1 MAVISDRLQLATRSW
16 WTAHR
21 RRKFTDALL
30 GYLFILP
37 AFLSFAVFILYPT
50 IYSGYL
56 SFMSWNVL
64 NPKMH
69 FIGLENYVELIGD
82 TQFHIAVKNTLLFG
96 LILIPARIVLPLAIA
111 LLFERVRRGTVI
123 FRSLFFLPTL
133 FSTVAVSIVW
143 ILIYIPTSGL
153 LNSLMQTLGLA
164 TRNWLLDPVWA
175 LPAVALMDIWK
186 TAGYNVIIFTAGLQ
200 NGPTELVE
208 AARIDGAGFWA
219 VLRHITLPLLSPT
232 TYFVFTL
239 AIIDAF
245 QFFTPV
251 AVMTQGKP
259 AGGTSVVVWY
269 LYQMAFAFYR
279 MGYASAIAVVLVIVV
294 VLVTILQN
302 RLVGGRVH
310 YQ

>member
-1 MAVISDRLQLATRSW
+1 MATLDARMRLSTLFRLTSR
-16 WTAHR
+16 R
-21 RRKFTDALL
+21 RRKIREAFL

-37 AFLSFAVFILYPT
+37 AFVSFVVFVLYPT
-50 IYSGYL
+50 LYSGYL

-64 NPKMH
+64 NPKMA
-69 FIGLENYVELIGD
+69 FVGLDNYIELLQD
-82 TQFHIAVKNTLLFG
+82 PQFQLAVKNTLLFA
-96 LILIPARIVLPLAIA
+96 LIIIPARIILPLGIA
-111 LLFERVRRGTVI
+111 LLFERVRHGTVL

-153 LNSLMQTLGLA
+153 LNNLMQFLGLG
-164 TRNWLLDPVWA
+164 TRNWLLDPIWA
-175 LPAVALMDIWK
+175 LPAVVLMDVWK

-200 NGPTELVE
+200 NVPIELYE
-208 AARIDGAGFWA
+208 AARLDGAGFWA
-219 VLRHITLPLLSPT
+219 SLKHVTLPLLSPT

-239 AIIDAF
+239 SIIDAF

-259 AGGTSVVVWY
+259 AGNTSVVVWY
-269 LYQMAFAFYR
+269 LYQQAFAFFR
-279 MGYASAIAVVLVIVV
+279 MGYASAIAVVLVVAIIVV
-294 VLVTILQN
+294 TVLQN
-302 RLVGGRVH
+302 RLVGKRVH

>member
-1 MAVISDRLQLATRSW
+1 MATLSNRIPLSARLGITARS
-16 WTAHR
+16 R
-21 RRKFTDALL
+21 RIIAEALL
-30 GYLFILP
+30 GYLLILP
-37 AFLSFAVFILYPT
+37 AFLPFLIFILYPT
-50 IYSGYL
+50 LYSGYL

-64 NPKMH
+64 NPKMI
-69 FIGLENYVELIGD
+69 FIGLDNYAELLKD
-82 TQFHIAVKNTLLFG
+82 AQFHLAIKNTFLFG
-96 LILIPARIVLPLAIA
+96 LILVPARIVLPLAIA
-111 LLFERVRRGTVI
+111 LLFERVKRGMVI
-123 FRSLFFLPTL
+123 FRSIFFLPTL

-153 LNSLMQTLGLA
+153 LNSFMQFLGLG
-164 TRNWLLDPVWA
+164 TKNWLLDPIWA

-186 TAGYNVIIFTAGLQ
+186 TSGYNVIIYTAGLQ
-200 NGPTELVE
+200 NVPTELVD

-219 VLRHITLPLLSPT
+219 SLRHITLPLLSPT

-239 AIIDAF
+239 SIIDAF

-259 AGGTSVVVWY
+259 AGNTSVIVWY

-279 MGYASAIAVVLVIVV
+279 MGYASAIAVVLVVAI
-294 VLVTILQN
+294 VLVTVLQN

>member
-1 MAVISDRLQLATRSW
+1 MTLSSWQLTLAARLEL
-16 WTAHR
+16 TARR
-21 RRKFTDALL
+21 RRKISSALA
-30 GYLFILP
+30 GYLFIFP
-37 AFLSFAVFILYPT
+37 AFLSFLVFILYPT
-50 IYSGYL
+50 LYSAYL
-56 SFMSWNVL
+56 SFTNWNVL
-64 NPKMH
+64 NPNMK
-69 FIGLENYVELIGD
+69 FVGLDNYGQLLED
-82 TQFHIAVKNTLLFG
+82 NQFHLAVGNTFLFG
-96 LILIPARIVLPLAIA
+96 LILIPARIILPLAIA
-111 LLFERVRRGTVI
+111 LLFEHIRRGRII

-133 FSTVAVSIVW
+133 FSTVAVSIIW

-153 LNSLMQTLGLA
+153 LNSLMQFLGLE
-164 TRNWLLDPVWA
+164 THNWLLDATWA

-200 NGPTELVE
+200 SIPRELLD

-219 VLRHITLPLLSPT
+219 SLRHVTLPILSPT

-259 AGGTSVVVWY
+259 AGATSVVVWY
-269 LYQMAFAFYR
+269 LYQMAFSFFK
-279 MGYASAIAVVLVIVV
+279 MGYASAIAIVLVIAVI
-294 VLVTILQN
+294 LVTLLQN
-302 RLVGGRVH
+302 RMIGGRVH

>member
-1 MAVISDRLQLATRSW
+1 
-16 WTAHR
+16 
-21 RRKFTDALL
+21 
-30 GYLFILP
+30 
-37 AFLSFAVFILYPT
+37 
-50 IYSGYL
+50 
-56 SFMSWNVL
+56 MSWNVL
-64 NPKMH
+64 NPKMI
-69 FIGLENYVELIGD
+69 FIGMDNYAELLKD
-82 TQFHIAVKNTLLFG
+82 AQFHLAIKNTFLFG
-96 LILIPARIVLPLAIA
+96 LILVPARIVLPLAIA
-111 LLFERVRRGTVI
+111 LLFERVKRGMVI
-123 FRSLFFLPTL
+123 FRSIFFLPTL

-153 LNSLMQTLGLA
+153 LNNFMQFLGLG
-164 TRNWLLDPVWA
+164 TKNWLLDPIWA

-186 TAGYNVIIFTAGLQ
+186 TSGYNVIIYTAGLQ
-200 NGPTELVE
+200 NVPTELVD

-219 VLRHITLPLLSPT
+219 SLRHITLPLLSPT

-239 AIIDAF
+239 SIIDAF

-259 AGGTSVVVWY
+259 AGNTSVIVWY

-279 MGYASAIAVVLVIVV
+279 MGYASAIAVVLVVAI